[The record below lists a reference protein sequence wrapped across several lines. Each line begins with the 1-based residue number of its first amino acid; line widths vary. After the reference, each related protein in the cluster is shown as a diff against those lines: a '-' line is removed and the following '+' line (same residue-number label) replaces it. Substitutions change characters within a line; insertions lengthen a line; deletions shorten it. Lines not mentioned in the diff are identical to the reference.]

1 MGANKFIT
9 QAIGFLVYLVLQVFF
24 LHNITLFNKA
34 FCFVYIAF
42 ILLIP
47 VNLSTILVMLIA
59 FCFGM
64 ITDFSYNISGIHTAA
79 CVLLAFVRKPVLDY
93 LKPNIG
99 YESGVSPT
107 LPAMGKAW
115 FAKYSLFL
123 IFIHHLALFT
133 IEAGVSQLFS
143 TVVKIISSTAFT
155 FAIIYLF
162 QVIFYKKQHSR

>member
-1 MGANKFIT
+1 MGLGTIISQT
-9 QAIGFLVYLVLQVFF
+9 IGFLVYLILQVFF

-34 FCFVYIAF
+34 FCFVYIGF

-47 VNLSTILVMLIA
+47 VNFSTILVMFLA
-59 FCFGM
+59 FGFGL

-79 CVLLAFVRKPVLDY
+79 CVLLAFVRKPVLNY

-99 YESGVSPT
+99 YENGLSPT
-107 LPAMGKAW
+107 LPAMGSSW

-123 IFIHHLALFT
+123 IFVHHLALFT

-143 TVVKIISSTAFT
+143 TVIKIVSSTLFT
-155 FAIIYLF
+155 FTIIYLF
-162 QVIFYKKQHSR
+162 QIIFYKKQNSR